1 MLPQT
6 PVCKGLPVEQVAF
19 RLHMQHPGYT
29 GSSSK
34 IPAMMNAICL
44 QQDSQT
50 LEMSC
55 LTLDITRL
63 GITMFKVNPYV
74 PNRLQCTH
82 TGALKRKHFP
92 PHAIPLFFPSQ
103 SCCILSAQKCVTS
116 DNIKVFLST

>member
-34 IPAMMNAICL
+34 IPAGMNAICL

-50 LEMSC
+50 LEMGC

-63 GITMFKVNPYV
+63 GITMFKVTQPLCSQQTAV
-74 PNRLQCTH
+74 HTH
-82 TGALKRKHFP
+82 M
-92 PHAIPLFFPSQ
+92 S
-103 SCCILSAQKCVTS
+103 S
-116 DNIKVFLST
+116 